1 MKSES
6 ILFASCLIFGLCSC
20 QKNGFET
27 ERFQGDDQSGHEAI
41 VLGRQL
47 DNPYSVENVKSAVA
61 SLYSTKAASQIQCT
75 DKYVRF
81 LPKDKEELDMLKS
94 CGVHL
99 LDHPMDFE
107 ILRDGD
113 YYHDPEIDSEQ
124 ITWQYA
130 VVPKDFSFPQ
140 GIECQQLQDC
150 FLAEN
155 SNTKALPDVDW
166 DAVEAEAFRISGNE
180 NLLDLSSSTKAS
192 GGVQPSG
199 RITIIDDDYN
209 GGQPLGVSGVRV
221 ECNVFVKFAR
231 AYTDRDGYY
240 TLPKSFTSKPR
251 YRLVFLNEKGFSI
264 GLNTI
269 LYRASVSGLGKG
281 ENRGISVTINKDS
294 DRKLFRRS
302 VVNNAVYDY
311 YLRCAQDDLNMT
323 PPPDDVSI
331 WIFDGLNVSSTVML
345 HHGTVLDLSM
355 ANIYYQI
362 AAFVIKL
369 LGPDITLGTMDC
381 KDYQSIYSTAVHEMA
396 HASHFSKVGAKYW
409 DSMIYYI
416 IKNAISG
423 KDAYG
428 DESQENS
435 GICAVGEMWAYYLEN
450 RLYCDRYAAENTGI
464 GSGYWFHPQIFTAL
478 DTRGFEPGDILNA
491 YDSTV
496 KDVSG
501 LKEKLVD
508 LFPNKKTI
516 INQIFNRYE

>member
-1 MKSES
+1 MKRES
-6 ILFASCLIFGLCSC
+6 ILFLSCLLAGLCSC
-20 QKNGFET
+20 NENRLNPQLP
-27 ERFQGDDQSGHEAI
+27 QGEGQSYHDAI

-47 DNPYSVENVKSAVA
+47 DNPYSVDNVKSAVA

-81 LPKDKEELDMLKS
+81 LPKDKDQLDLLKTL
-94 CGVHL
+94 GVNL

-107 ILRDGD
+107 IIRDGD
-113 YYHDPEIDSEQ
+113 YYHDPEIEENC

-130 VVPKDFSFPQ
+130 VVPKDFEFPYGLEYQ
-140 GIECQQLQDC
+140 ELQDC

-155 SNTKALPDVDW
+155 SKTKADDGIDW
-166 DAVEAEAFRISGNE
+166 DAVEAEAFRLSGNE
-180 NLLDLSSSTKAS
+180 DMLDQLSLAKAGS
-192 GGVQPSG
+192 NIQPTG

-209 GGQPLGVSGVRV
+209 GGQPLGVSGVKV

-240 TLPKSFTSKPR
+240 ILPKSFTSKPR
-251 YRLVFLNEKGFSI
+251 YRLVFQNEKGFSI

-281 ENRGISVTINKDS
+281 DNTGLSVTVNSNS
-294 DRKLFRRS
+294 DRKLFRRC
-302 VVNNAVYDY
+302 VVNNAAYDY
-311 YLRCAQDDLNMT
+311 YMRCAKEDLDMT
-323 PPPDDVSI
+323 EPPSDVSI

-345 HHGTVLDLSM
+345 HHGTVLDFSM

-362 AAFVIKL
+362 AALVVKL

-381 KDYQSIYSTAVHEMA
+381 PDYKTIYSTTVHEMA
-396 HASHFSKVGAKYW
+396 HASHFSNVGAKYW
-409 DSMIYYI
+409 DSLMFYV

-423 KDAYG
+423 RDAYG
-428 DESQENS
+428 DESQEDS

-450 RLYCDRYAAENTGI
+450 RMFCDRYSVASTSI
-464 GSGYWFHPQIFTAL
+464 GSGYWFHPQVFTAL
-478 DTRGFEPGDILNA
+478 DARGFQPGEILAA
-491 YDSTV
+491 YDSTI
-496 KDVSG
+496 KDVTA

-508 LFPNKKTI
+508 LYPSKKTI